1 VLPVFKELLEDSV
14 PEVRANCALV
24 LPKMIQLVGPEFANI
39 LFDDLFFTFLGE
51 KNPSVLGKF
60 LTQIE
65 FAVSVLKQQLKEQ
78 KVMI

>member
-1 VLPVFKELLEDSV
+1 
-14 PEVRANCALV
+14 
-24 LPKMIQLVGPEFANI
+24 MIQLVGPEFANI

-65 FAVSVLKQQLKEQ
+65 FAVGVLK
-78 KVMI
+78 